1 MVLDV
6 FLFAIFLDSQ
16 KNKTEETTIKIIAAS
31 QIVYYMRTRTKN
43 RKTNTSSDLH
53 LDKSFWHSCRHTS
66 AGSAYI
72 YSCYTYIYMI
82 YVYIYMY
89 ICMYIYMYVY
99 IYTYIYVWHFILQ
112 CLWHALWHSIDIL
125 FGILSSMYSDIL
137 SGIYSDSFW
146 HILWHLFWHSLF
158 GNSMTIFLAGYLEP
172 AIGLSVQA
180 VELAMRLRSVWLL
193 WSSI

>member
-1 MVLDV
+1 MCFCLR
-6 FLFAIFLDSQ
+6 FFWIPK

-72 YSCYTYIYMI
+72 YSCYTH
-82 YVYIYMY
+82 
-89 ICMYIYMYVY
+89 IYMYVY